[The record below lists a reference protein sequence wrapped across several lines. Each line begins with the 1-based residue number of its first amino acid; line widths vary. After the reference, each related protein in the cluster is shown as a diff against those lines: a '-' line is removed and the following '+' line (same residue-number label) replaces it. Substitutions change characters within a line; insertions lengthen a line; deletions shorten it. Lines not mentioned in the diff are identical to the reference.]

1 MCQDQHMLI
10 GADIM
15 MMRLIR
21 QVLEE
26 ISVANLTQIRLS
38 EATMSKKELSA
49 CWLRVCSGPY
59 DCKPELTWR
68 EKNMNDKPRKMER
81 DMQLWNQVLV
91 V

>member
-1 MCQDQHMLI
+1 
-10 GADIM
+10 M

-38 EATMSKKELSA
+38 EAMMSKKELSA

-68 EKNMNDKPRKMER
+68 EKNI
-81 DMQLWNQVLV
+81 
-91 V
+91 